1 MDTVKMP
8 EVTVIANVA
17 FMSKIQQSGT
27 PPVYLSTHPSDET
40 RIAQIKKWLPEAMTY
55 YNKK

>member
-1 MDTVKMP
+1 MAKAGYNPSTA
-8 EVTVIANVA
+8 VT
-17 FMSKIQQSGT
+17 FWERMSKIQQDGT